1 MDDVDTLIVGGGSAG
16 SVLAARLSEEAGHR
30 VVLVE
35 AGRDLPPGGVPAD
48 ITDSFPRAYANP
60 AYFWPGL
67 QAAARAGSG
76 RRPYTQARL
85 LGGGSSVMGM
95 WALRGLPSDYDGW
108 AVGGAVGWAWDDVL
122 PFFRKLETDRDIASP
137 EHGRDGPVSI
147 GRVPPDRWPGFTR
160 ALAETA
166 GRHQL
171 RLLPD
176 LNSTSVDGVFAIPAS
191 VTEAGRVS
199 SASAYL
205 TSAVR
210 RRPNLRILAEA
221 EVTRIQFEGQT
232 AVGAVVRRAEGSMET
247 MRARETIVCAGA
259 IHSPALLMKSGV
271 GPAAQLAECG
281 VEVVADSPMLGS
293 NLQNHLFVHLGAV
306 VRLVARH
313 DPAMR
318 RYVLAG
324 ARVSSRLSDAPEG
337 DIFIAFQ
344 SRASGYATGN
354 RLGMLAAA
362 LYAPFSRGTV
372 QLDRGNPQGPPTVD
386 FNLLADPRDAS
397 RMIEAARFART
408 LLRDPEVVAVTTEP
422 FILPPNPPI
431 RLLNRPGLQ
440 SRLLNDLIAVTLSLG
455 APLRRAAL
463 RRVLAPG
470 KLLSDIRDD
479 AEFDVLA
486 LASATPMFHP
496 VGTCAIGSV
505 VDREGR
511 IIGVKGLRV
520 VDASIMPRIP
530 RANTNLPTQMVA
542 EKCAAAIVAESRST
556 SLKV

>member
-1 MDDVDTLIVGGGSAG
+1 
-16 SVLAARLSEEAGHR
+16 

-60 AYFWPGL
+60 TYFWPGL
-67 QAAARAGSG
+67 QAAARAGGG

-85 LGGGSSVMGM
+85 LGGGSSVMAM

-108 AVGGAVGWAWDDVL
+108 AMGGAPGWAWDDVL
-122 PFFRKLETDRDIASP
+122 PFFRKLEADRDIASP

-147 GRVPPDRWPGFTR
+147 GRVPPERWPGFTK
-160 ALAETA
+160 ALAA
-166 GRHQL
+166 AGGRHQL

-176 LNSTSVDGVFAIPAS
+176 LNSTRVDGVFAIPAS

-205 TSAVR
+205 TPAAR

-232 AVGAVVRRAEGSMET
+232 AVGALVRRADGSMET
-247 MRARETIVCAGA
+247 IRARETIVSAGA
-259 IHSPALLMKSGV
+259 IHSPALLIKSGV

-281 VEVVADSPMLGS
+281 VAVVADSPALGS

-306 VRLVARH
+306 VRPEARH

-324 ARVSSRLSDAPEG
+324 ARISSRLSNAPEG
-337 DIFIAFQ
+337 DIFIAFL
-344 SRASGYATGN
+344 SRASGHATGN

-372 QLDRGNPQGPPTVD
+372 RLDRGNPQGPPTVD
-386 FNLLADPRDAS
+386 FNLISDPRDTS
-397 RMIEAARFART
+397 RMIEAARFARA

-431 RLLNRPGLQ
+431 RLLSRPGLQ
-440 SRLLNDLIAVTLSLG
+440 SRLLNDLIAATLSLG

-463 RRVLAPG
+463 RHALAPG

-486 LASATPMFHP
+486 LSSATPMFHP
-496 VGTCAIGSV
+496 AGTSAIGSV
-505 VDREGR
+505 VDTEGR
-511 IIGVKGLRV
+511 VTGVKCLRV
-520 VDASIMPRIP
+520 VDASFMPKIP

-542 EKCAAAIVAESRST
+542 EKCAAAIIAGSRSA
-556 SLKV
+556 SLS